1 MKTFAKKMEPVTG
14 SRTIVGAL
22 FVEQDA
28 IYCACKV
35 VIESSHFIFTLHK
48 YEHDGTF
55 IFYMKGFNHI
65 RGIVKDSN
73 GNYYV
78 SDSLAGNRVIKFD
91 NDWNPL
97 RKTHHLA
104 SETVDA
110 PYGIYLDEDVGEED
124 EEKNKNIYLCS
135 GDKICILDEQLNI
148 CYSLTLEFRPLDIT
162 KLGGRIF
169 VTAKSAIY
177 YGY

>member
-1 MKTFAKKMEPVTG
+1 METFVKKTEPVTG
-14 SRTIVGAL
+14 SRTIVSAL
-22 FVEQDA
+22 FVEQGA

-35 VIESSHFIFTLHK
+35 VMESSHFIFTLHK
-48 YEHDGTF
+48 FKHDGTF

-78 SDSLAGNRVIKFD
+78 SDSLAWNRVLKFD
-91 NDWNPL
+91 NNWNPL

-110 PYGIYLDEDVGEED
+110 PYGIYLDEDVGEDALKEQ
-124 EEKNKNIYLCS
+124 NKNIY
-135 GDKICILDEQLNI
+135 CIILLQTSQSRSSHLFSTVESARDTAH
-148 CYSLTLEFRPLDIT
+148 CHMHTPHAPRPHLLIF
-162 KLGGRIF
+162 GGC
-169 VTAKSAIY
+169 
-177 YGY
+177 